1 METRVLPRPRS
12 PGPLLPLVS
21 GGRRR
26 CRVDQALGRALLR
39 PARPLG
45 ACSPLPS
52 AHTLVPSLLGVSRAW
67 EDPRL
72 LPSLV
77 PLLAPSECI
86 FLFPARPPGSVG
98 TTRIALPLP
107 TPSSPLR
114 AAPGSRRG
122 HGAQASSPQMWSR
135 VWAAFL
141 LETPACPHLHHMVLL
156 LSSAPPLASL
166 GGPPATPISPWCPQG
181 GQGACLPP
189 VMP

>member
-1 METRVLPRPRS
+1 M
-12 PGPLLPLVS
+12 
-21 GGRRR
+21 
-26 CRVDQALGRALLR
+26 DQALGRALLR

-52 AHTLVPSLLGVSRAW
+52 AHTLVPSLLVVSRAW

-107 TPSSPLR
+107 TPSWPCGLPL
-114 AAPGSRRG
+114 APAEVTGLR
-122 HGAQASSPQMWSR
+122 
-135 VWAAFL
+135 
-141 LETPACPHLHHMVLL
+141 PHLRRCGAVSGLPSSLKLLPVLTFITWSFCSLLPLPWLPWGVLL
-156 LSSAPPLASL
+156 LRPSLPGAPRVGKEPVF
-166 GGPPATPISPWCPQG
+166 
-181 GQGACLPP
+181 LP
-189 VMP
+189 